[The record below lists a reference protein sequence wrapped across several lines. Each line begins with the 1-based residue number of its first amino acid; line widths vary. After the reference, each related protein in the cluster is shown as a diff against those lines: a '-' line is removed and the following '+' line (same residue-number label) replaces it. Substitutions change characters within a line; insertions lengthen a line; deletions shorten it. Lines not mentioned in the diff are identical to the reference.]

1 MIYYYDLLLKD
12 DDPVINKTTSTRRLL
27 LEQVV
32 KQTTGRAGLVVRKI
46 FRFDSSDGPKQLQEY
61 LTQAFVRRWEGLILK
76 PCDEPYFRTK
86 NHAKAKYS
94 SVWIK
99 LKKDYIPGL
108 GDTADFAII
117 GASYCPV
124 EASKYKHENLTW
136 TRFYMGC
143 LTNKYSVQHFGAKPR
158 YDLVDSLNSCM
169 KRPDLRRINNEGQFR
184 AEPYRD
190 GVTIRAFDI
199 NVRYRQYVM
208 STIFREPFVFEVL
221 GSGFDK
227 QPNQNFYTLRFPR
240 VLKIHWD
247 RTWEDTVD
255 FDELQYMAENERT
268 FSSQDAP
275 SEMAAWARRL
285 DQAEGGKKND
295 APLPWTD
302 SEDDYP
308 EQTPSPTPS
317 PASSAQTPKP
327 SASFAIRTDSTMKTP
342 RVQNP
347 KTPDGCCR
355 THQRKPL
362 EELKSPSQK
371 RPSSSE
377 EDDLASKTTKKVKRS
392 PTSMF
397 ANDASPS
404 YPSAVRTRP
413 VISKSPSHFSDFTLV
428 RKLSTNRATY
438 GSKQTLRRVVE
449 NSSSGKDSTQD
460 DDETP
465 SESITPSPQS
475 SRRASPRST
484 PKFPSIEF
492 PTIRSKS
499 LKMTSPPPPPE
510 TSTPSSPSPTLSKSG
525 THLELPPNPESVG
538 KITKI
543 KIPSLAKSTFI
554 LNSDV
559 STLAYVQDLL
569 TEKSPSTAVIREF
582 PPPLATFF
590 SPSPI
595 GGVDRNEKIDTILLV
610 NSFLERATGTCM
622 KDLILSTAKAT
633 IPSGT
638 SVAVWDWELLDELL
652 KTTQKKNDDDD
663 DDDDEA
669 SREGNN
675 KKKQKKNKKE
685 AEEEEEEGLHYDQ
698 LFIARVEWLENSG
711 GDILI
716 TWADGEEKVFKK
728 GFARRL
734 EWAVAKGMMTPVSTA
749 GTAGTAGTVAGAVD
763 GKREKD

>member
-12 DDPVINKTTSTRRLL
+12 DDPVINQTNSTRRVL
-27 LEQVV
+27 LEQIV
-32 KQTTGRAGLVVRKI
+32 KQTTGRAELVDRKTI
-46 FRFDSSDGPKQLQEY
+46 RFDSSDGPKQLQED
-61 LTQAFVRRWEGLILK
+61 LTRAFVKRWEGLILK
-76 PCDEPYFRTK
+76 PCHEPYFRTK
-86 NHAKAKYS
+86 GHAKAKYS

-117 GASYCPV
+117 GASYSPV
-124 EASKYKHENLTW
+124 EASKYKHEKLTW
-136 TRFYMGC
+136 TRFYIGC
-143 LTNKYSVQHFGAKPR
+143 LTNKYSVLHFGAKPR

-169 KRPDLRRINNEGQFR
+169 KRPDLRRINNEGQFG

-190 GVTIRAFDI
+190 GVTIQAFDI
-199 NVRYRQYVM
+199 TVRYRQYKM

-247 RTWEDTVD
+247 RTWKDTVD
-255 FDELQYMAENERT
+255 FDELQSMAENDRA

-285 DQAEGGKKND
+285 DQAEGGKKKD
-295 APLPWTD
+295 TPLPWTD
-302 SEDDYP
+302 SEEDAYP

-317 PASSAQTPKP
+317 PASSPQTPKS
-327 SASFAIRTDSTMKTP
+327 SASFAVRTDTTKKTP
-342 RVQNP
+342 RVQNL
-347 KTPDGCCR
+347 KTPDGCR
-355 THQRKPL
+355 AHQRKPL

-377 EDDLASKTTKKVKRS
+377 EDGLVSKTTKKVKRS

-413 VISKSPSHFSDFTLV
+413 VISKSPSHLSDTTLV

-449 NSSSGKDSTQD
+449 NSSSGKDSTQND
-460 DDETP
+460 DDEIP
-465 SESITPSPQS
+465 SESRTPSPQS
-475 SRRASPRST
+475 SKMASHRS
-484 PKFPSIEF
+484 PQKLPSIEP
-492 PTIRSKS
+492 PTLSSKS
-499 LKMTSPPPPPE
+499 LEMTSPPPPPE
-510 TSTPSSPSPTLSKSG
+510 TSTPSLPSPTLSKSG
-525 THLELPPNPESVG
+525 THLELPPNPESIG

-543 KIPSLAKSTFI
+543 QIPSLAKSTFI

-569 TEKSPSTAVIREF
+569 TENSPSTAVIREF

-590 SPSPI
+590 PSPS
-595 GGVDRNEKIDTILLV
+595 GDDRKEKIDTILLV
-610 NSFLERATGTCM
+610 DSFLERPTGTCM

-638 SVAVWDWELLDELL
+638 SVAVWDWGLLDELL
-652 KTTQKKNDDDD
+652 KKQKKDD
-663 DDDDEA
+663 A
-669 SREGNN
+669 SREGN
-675 KKKQKKNKKE
+675 KKG
-685 AEEEEEEGLHYDQ
+685 AEEEDMHYDQ
-698 LFIARVEWLENSG
+698 LFIARVEWLDSG
-711 GDILI
+711 DMLV
-716 TWADGEEKVFKK
+716 TWADGIEKGFKK

-734 EWAVAKGMMTPVSTA
+734 EWAVAKGMTPVSTA
-749 GTAGTAGTVAGAVD
+749 GAGA
-763 GKREKD
+763 GEKD

>member
-12 DDPVINKTTSTRRLL
+12 DDPVINQTNATRRLL

-32 KQTTGRAGLVVRKI
+32 TQTTGRAELVVQKTI
-46 FRFDSSDGPKQLQEY
+46 RFESPDGPKELQEH
-61 LTQAFVRRWEGLILK
+61 LTRAFVKRWEGLILK
-76 PCDEPYFRTK
+76 PSHEPYFRTK
-86 NHAKAKYS
+86 HYAKTKYS

-124 EASKYKHENLTW
+124 DASKYKHEKLTW
-136 TRFYMGC
+136 TRFYIGC
-143 LTNKYSVQHFGAKPR
+143 LMNKYSVLHFQAKPR

-184 AEPYRD
+184 AEPYRE
-190 GVTIRAFDI
+190 GVTIQAFDI
-199 NVRYRQYVM
+199 RVRYRQYTM
-208 STIFREPFVFEVL
+208 STVFREPFVFEVL

-227 QPNQNFYTLRFPR
+227 QPNQKFYTLRFPR

-247 RTWEDTVD
+247 RTWKDTVD
-255 FDELQYMAENERT
+255 FDELQYMAEKERT

-285 DQAEGGKKND
+285 DQAERGKKD

-302 SEDDYP
+302 SEEDDYL

-317 PASSAQTPKP
+317 PASSPQTPKP
-327 SASFAIRTDSTMKTP
+327 STSFATRTDTAKKTP

-347 KTPDGCCR
+347 KTPEGCR
-355 THQRKPL
+355 AHQRKPL

-377 EDDLASKTTKKVKRS
+377 GDDLAGKTTKKVKRS

-413 VISKSPSHFSDFTLV
+413 VISKSPSHLSDTTLL
-428 RKLSTNRATY
+428 RKQCTNRATY
-438 GSKQTLRRVVE
+438 GSKQTSRRFAK

-465 SESITPSPQS
+465 TESRTPSPQS
-475 SRRASPRST
+475 SKMASPRCPQKLPIIETST
-484 PKFPSIEF
+484 SSPKSP
-492 PTIRSKS
+492 
-499 LKMTSPPPPPE
+499 KMTSPPPPPPPPPPPE
-510 TSTPSSPSPTLSKSG
+510 TSTPSLPSPKSG
-525 THLELPPNPESVG
+525 TYLEIPPNPKSLG
-538 KITKI
+538 KTTKI
-543 KIPSLAKSTFI
+543 QIPSLAKSTFI

-559 STLAYVQDLL
+559 SALDNVQDLL
-569 TEKSPSTAVIREF
+569 TENSPSTAVIRDF

-590 SPSPI
+590 PPPS
-595 GGVDRNEKIDTILLV
+595 GDDQKEKSDTILLV
-610 NSFLERATGTCM
+610 DSFLERPTGTCM

-638 SVAVWDWELLDELL
+638 SVAVWDWGLLDELL
-652 KTTQKKNDDDD
+652 KKQKKKQGDDAN
-663 DDDDEA
+663 DEA
-669 SREGNN
+669 SRQSN
-675 KKKQKKNKKE
+675 KKGV
-685 AEEEEEEGLHYDQ
+685 EEEDIHYDQ
-698 LFIARVEWLENSG
+698 LFIARVQWLDS
-711 GDILI
+711 GDILV
-716 TWADGEEKVFKK
+716 TWADGDEAVYEK

-734 EWAVAKGMMTPVSTA
+734 EWAVAKDRRPNSTA
-749 GTAGTAGTVAGAVD
+749 GAGAEEE
-763 GKREKD
+763 G

>member
-1 MIYYYDLLLKD
+1 MNGRPHSSEHLMIYYYDLLLKD
-12 DDPVINKTTSTRRLL
+12 DDPVINQTHSTRRVL

-32 KQTTGRAGLVVRKI
+32 KQTTGRAKLVDRKTI
-46 FRFDSSDGPKQLQEY
+46 RFDFSDGPKQLQEY
-61 LTQAFVRRWEGLILK
+61 LTRAFVKRWEGLVLK
-76 PCDEPYFRTK
+76 PCHEPYFRTK
-86 NHAKAKYS
+86 SHAKAKYS

-117 GASYCPV
+117 GASYCPA
-124 EASKYKHENLTW
+124 EASKYKHEKLTW
-136 TRFYMGC
+136 TRFYIGC
-143 LTNKYSVQHFGAKPR
+143 LTNKHSVLHFEAKPR
-158 YDLVDSLNSCM
+158 YALVDSLNSCM
-169 KRPDLRRINNEGQFR
+169 KRPDLRRINNEGQFG
-184 AEPYRD
+184 AEPYRE
-190 GVTIRAFDI
+190 GVTIQAFDI
-199 NVRYRQYVM
+199 IVRYRQYIM

-247 RTWEDTVD
+247 RTWKDTVE
-255 FDELQYMAENERT
+255 FDELQSMAENERN

-285 DQAEGGKKND
+285 DQAEGGKKKD

-302 SEDDYP
+302 SEEDDCP

-317 PASSAQTPKP
+317 PTSSPQTPKS
-327 SASFAIRTDSTMKTP
+327 SASFAIRTDTTKKTP

-347 KTPDGCCR
+347 KTPDDCR
-355 THQRKPL
+355 AHQRKPL

-377 EDDLASKTTKKVKRS
+377 EDDLAGKATKKVKRS

-413 VISKSPSHFSDFTLV
+413 VISKSPSHLSDTTLA
-428 RKLSTNRATY
+428 RKLSTNRGTY
-438 GSKQTLRRVVE
+438 GSKQILRRVVE
-449 NSSSGKDSTQD
+449 NSSSGRESTQND

-465 SESITPSPQS
+465 SESRTPSPQS
-475 SRRASPRST
+475 SKMASPRS
-484 PKFPSIEF
+484 PQKLPSI
-492 PTIRSKS
+492 
-499 LKMTSPPPPPE
+499 SPPSPPPE
-510 TSTPSSPSPTLSKSG
+510 TSTPSLPSPTLSKSG
-525 THLELPPNPESVG
+525 THLELPPNPESIG

-543 KIPSLAKSTFI
+543 QIPSLAKSTFI

-569 TEKSPSTAVIREF
+569 TENSPSTAIIREF

-590 SPSPI
+590 PSP
-595 GGVDRNEKIDTILLV
+595 GGDDRKEKIDTILLV
-610 NSFLERATGTCM
+610 NSFLERPTGTCM
-622 KDLILSTAKAT
+622 KDLIVSTAKAT

-638 SVAVWDWELLDELL
+638 SVAVWDWGLLDELL
-652 KTTQKKNDDDD
+652 KKQKNDD
-663 DDDDEA
+663 A
-669 SREGNN
+669 SREGN
-675 KKKQKKNKKE
+675 KKG
-685 AEEEEEEGLHYDQ
+685 AEVEGDMHYDQ
-698 LFIARVEWLENSG
+698 LFIARVEWLDSG
-711 GDILI
+711 DMLV
-716 TWADGEEKVFKK
+716 TWADGIEKVFEK

-734 EWAVAKGMMTPVSTA
+734 EWAIAKGMTPVSTA
-749 GTAGTAGTVAGAVD
+749 GAGA
-763 GKREKD
+763 GQKD

>member
-1 MIYYYDLLLKD
+1 MNGRPHNSEHLMVYYYDLLLKD
-12 DDPVINKTTSTRRLL
+12 DEPVINKTTSTRRFL

-46 FRFDSSDGPKQLQEY
+46 IRFDSSDGPKQLQEY
-61 LTQAFVRRWEGLILK
+61 LTRAFVKRWEGLILK
-76 PCDEPYFRTK
+76 PYDEPYFRTK
-86 NHAKAKYS
+86 HHAKAKYS

-108 GDTADFAII
+108 GDTADFAIF

-124 EASKYKHENLTW
+124 EASKYKHEKLTW
-136 TRFYMGC
+136 TRFYIGC
-143 LTNKYSVQHFGAKPR
+143 LTNKDSVLHFGAKPR

-184 AEPYRD
+184 AEPFRE
-190 GVTIRAFDI
+190 GVTIQAFDI
-199 NVRYRQYVM
+199 TVRYRQYTM
-208 STIFREPFVFEVL
+208 STIFRDPFVFEVL

-247 RTWEDTVD
+247 RTWKDTVD
-255 FDELQYMAENERT
+255 LDELQQMAENERT

-285 DQAEGGKKND
+285 DQAEGGKKKD

-302 SEDDYP
+302 SEEDDDP
-308 EQTPSPTPS
+308 GKTPSPTPS
-317 PASSAQTPKP
+317 PASSPQTPKS
-327 SASFAIRTDSTMKTP
+327 SASFATRTDTTKKTP
-342 RVQNP
+342 RVQNRR
-347 KTPDGCCR
+347 TPDGGR
-355 THQRKPL
+355 AHQRKPL

-392 PTSMF
+392 ATSMF
-397 ANDASPS
+397 SNDASPS

-413 VISKSPSHFSDFTLV
+413 VISKSPSHRSDTTLV
-428 RKLSTNRATY
+428 RKLSTNRGTY
-438 GSKQTLRRVVE
+438 GSKQTLGRVVE
-449 NSSSGKDSTQD
+449 NSSSGKDSSTQD

-465 SESITPSPQS
+465 SESRTPSPQS
-475 SRRASPRST
+475 SKMASPRS
-484 PKFPSIEF
+484 PQKVPSIKP
-492 PTIRSKS
+492 PTLSSKS
-499 LKMTSPPPPPE
+499 LEMTSPPPPE
-510 TSTPSSPSPTLSKSG
+510 TSIPSLPSPSLSKSG
-525 THLELPPNPESVG
+525 THLELPSNPESMG

-543 KIPSLAKSTFI
+543 EIPSLAKSTFI
-554 LNSDV
+554 LNPDV

-569 TEKSPSTAVIREF
+569 TENSPSTTVIREF

-590 SPSPI
+590 PSPS
-595 GGVDRNEKIDTILLV
+595 GADRKEKIDSILLV
-610 NSFLERATGTCM
+610 NSFLERPTGTCM

-638 SVAVWDWELLDELL
+638 SVAVWDWGLLDELL
-652 KTTQKKNDDDD
+652 KKKQKKNDD
-663 DDDDEA
+663 E
-669 SREGNN
+669 SREGGN
-675 KKKQKKNKKE
+675 KKGGGTEE
-685 AEEEEEEGLHYDQ
+685 AEDFHYDQ
-698 LFIARVEWLENSG
+698 LFIARLEWLASG
-711 GDILI
+711 DMLL
-716 TWADGEEKVFKK
+716 TWADGVEKLFEK

-734 EWAVAKGMMTPVSTA
+734 EWAVAKGM
-749 GTAGTAGTVAGAVD
+749 
-763 GKREKD
+763 K

>member
-1 MIYYYDLLLKD
+1 MNGRPDSSEHLMIYYYDLLLKD
-12 DDPVINKTTSTRRLL
+12 DDPVINQTNSTRRLL

-32 KQTTGRAGLVVRKI
+32 KQTTGRAELVVRDI
-46 FRFDSSDGPKQLQEY
+46 IRFDYSDGPKQLQEY
-61 LTQAFVRRWEGLILK
+61 LTRAFVKRWEGLILK
-76 PCDEPYFRTK
+76 PCHEPYFWTK
-86 NHAKAKYS
+86 RRAKTKYS

-124 EASKYKHENLTW
+124 EASKYKHEKLNW
-136 TRFYMGC
+136 TRFYIGC
-143 LTNKYSVQHFGAKPR
+143 LTNKYNVLHFGAKPR

-169 KRPDLRRINNEGQFR
+169 ERPDLRRINNEGQFR

-190 GVTIRAFDI
+190 GVTVQAFDI
-199 NVRYRQYVM
+199 LVRYRQYIM

-227 QPNQNFYTLRFPR
+227 QSNQNFYTLRFPR

-247 RTWEDTVD
+247 RTWKDTVD
-255 FDELQYMAENERT
+255 FDELQYMAEKERT

-285 DQAEGGKKND
+285 DQAEGGKKD

-302 SEDDYP
+302 SEEDDYL

-317 PASSAQTPKP
+317 PTSSPRTPK
-327 SASFAIRTDSTMKTP
+327 SSVSFAIRTDTTKKTL
-342 RVQNP
+342 RLQNP
-347 KTPDGCCR
+347 KTPDGCR
-355 THQRKPL
+355 AQQRKPL

-377 EDDLASKTTKKVKRS
+377 EDDLASKTTKKLKRS
-392 PTSMF
+392 QTSMF

-413 VISKSPSHFSDFTLV
+413 VISKSPSHLSDTTLV
-428 RKLSTNRATY
+428 RKQSTNRATY
-438 GSKQTLRRVVE
+438 GSKQIPRRIVG

-465 SESITPSPQS
+465 SESCTPSQQS
-475 SRRASPRST
+475 SKMASPRS
-484 PKFPSIEF
+484 PQKFPSTE
-492 PTIRSKS
+492 PPASSSKTP
-499 LKMTSPPPPPE
+499 KMTSPPPPPE
-510 TSTPSSPSPTLSKSG
+510 TLAPSLPSPTLSKSG
-525 THLELPPNPESVG
+525 IHLKLPPNPGSLG

-543 KIPSLAKSTFI
+543 QIPSLAKSRFI

-559 STLAYVQDLL
+559 STLACVQDFL
-569 TEKSPSTAVIREF
+569 TENSPSTAVIRDF

-590 SPSPI
+590 PSPS
-595 GGVDRNEKIDTILLV
+595 GDDRKEKFDIILLV
-610 NSFLERATGTCM
+610 NSFLEGPTGTCM
-622 KDLILSTAKAT
+622 KDFILSTAKAT
-633 IPSGT
+633 VPSGT
-638 SVAVWDWELLDELL
+638 SVAVWDWGLLDELL
-652 KTTQKKNDDDD
+652 KKQKKKPGDDVNDDDD
-663 DDDDEA
+663 T
-669 SREGNN
+669 SRQGN
-675 KKKQKKNKKE
+675 KKG
-685 AEEEEEEGLHYDQ
+685 AEEDMHYYQ
-698 LFIARVEWLENSG
+698 LFIARVEWLDSG
-711 GDILI
+711 DMLV
-716 TWADGEEKVFKK
+716 TWADGVEKVFEK

-734 EWAVAKGMMTPVSTA
+734 EWAVAKGIWPVPTAVA
-749 GTAGTAGTVAGAVD
+749 GT
-763 GKREKD
+763 GKEG

>member
-12 DDPVINKTTSTRRLL
+12 DEPVINNTNSTRRLL

-46 FRFDSSDGPKQLQEY
+46 IRFDSSDGPKQLQEY
-61 LTQAFVRRWEGLILK
+61 LTQAFVRRWEGLVLK
-76 PCDEPYFRTK
+76 PYDEPYFRTK

-169 KRPDLRRINNEGQFR
+169 KRPDLRRINNEGKFR

-227 QPNQNFYTLRFPR
+227 QPNQKFYTLRFPR

-247 RTWEDTVD
+247 RTWKDTVD
-255 FDELQYMAENERT
+255 FDELQYMAESERT

-285 DQAEGGKKND
+285 DQAEGGKKKD

-302 SEDDYP
+302 SEEDDYP
-308 EQTPSPTPS
+308 EQTPSPTPC

-327 SASFAIRTDSTMKTP
+327 SASFAIRTDTTMKTP

-347 KTPDGCCR
+347 KTPDGYR

-362 EELKSPSQK
+362 EELRSPSQK

-377 EDDLASKTTKKVKRS
+377 EDDLASMTTKKVKRS

-404 YPSAVRTRP
+404 YPSALRTRP
-413 VISKSPSHFSDFTLV
+413 VISKSPSHLSDFTLV

-475 SRRASPRST
+475 SKRASPRS
-484 PKFPSIEF
+484 PPRFPSIES

-510 TSTPSSPSPTLSKSG
+510 TSTPSSTSPTLSKSG
-525 THLELPPNPESVG
+525 AHLELPPNSESVG

-543 KIPSLAKSTFI
+543 QIPSLAKSTFI

-569 TEKSPSTAVIREF
+569 TEKSPSTAVIRKF

-590 SPSPI
+590 PSPI
-595 GGVDRNEKIDTILLV
+595 GDDRNEKVDTILLV

-652 KTTQKKNDDDD
+652 KTQKNDDDD
-663 DDDDEA
+663 DA

-675 KKKQKKNKKE
+675 KKE
-685 AEEEEEEGLHYDQ
+685 AEEEGLHYDQ
-698 LFIARVEWLENSG
+698 LFIARVEWLDS

-716 TWADGEEKVFKK
+716 TWADGEEKVFEK

-734 EWAVAKGMMTPVSTA
+734 EWAVAKEMMTPVSTA
-749 GTAGTAGTVAGAVD
+749 TAATAGAGAGGVAR
-763 GKREKD
+763 KEKD

>member
-1 MIYYYDLLLKD
+1 MNGRPHSSEHLMIYYYDLLLKD
-12 DDPVINKTTSTRRLL
+12 DDPVINKTNSARRLL

-46 FRFDSSDGPKQLQEY
+46 IRFDSSDGPKQLQEY
-61 LTQAFVRRWEGLILK
+61 LTRAFVKRWEGLVLK

-124 EASKYKHENLTW
+124 EASKYKRENFTW

-143 LTNKYSVQHFGAKPR
+143 LTNKYSVLNFGAKPR
-158 YDLVDSLNSCM
+158 YDLIDSLNSCM

-184 AEPYRD
+184 AEPYRE
-190 GVTIRAFDI
+190 GVTFQAFDI
-199 NVRYRQYVM
+199 NIRYRQFVM
-208 STIFREPFVFEVL
+208 STIFREPFAFEVL

-240 VLKIHWD
+240 VIKIHWD
-247 RTWEDTVD
+247 RTWMDTVD
-255 FDELQYMAENERT
+255 FDELQHMAENERT

-285 DQAEGGKKND
+285 DQAEGGKKKD

-302 SEDDYP
+302 SEEDDYP

-317 PASSAQTPKP
+317 PASSAQTPKS
-327 SASFAIRTDSTMKTP
+327 SASFAIRTNTTKKTP
-342 RVQNP
+342 RVQQNP
-347 KTPDGCCR
+347 KSPDSCR
-355 THQRKPL
+355 THQRKSL

-377 EDDLASKTTKKVKRS
+377 EDDVAASKTTKRVKRS
-392 PTSMF
+392 PISMF
-397 ANDASPS
+397 ANDDASPS

-413 VISKSPSHFSDFTLV
+413 VISKSPSHLSDTTLV

-449 NSSSGKDSTQD
+449 ISSSGKDSTQD

-465 SESITPSPQS
+465 SESITPSPQAS
-475 SRRASPRST
+475 NRASPRSP
-484 PKFPSIEF
+484 PKFPSIES
-492 PTIRSKS
+492 PTISSKS

-510 TSTPSSPSPTLSKSG
+510 TSTPSPSPTLSKSG

-543 KIPSLAKSTFI
+543 QIPSLAKSTFI

-559 STLAYVQDLL
+559 STLAYVQDLFAK
-569 TEKSPSTAVIREF
+569 KSPSTAVIREF

-590 SPSPI
+590 PSPTPI
-595 GGVDRNEKIDTILLV
+595 GDDRKEKIDTILLV
-610 NSFLERATGTCM
+610 NSFLENATGTCM

-638 SVAVWDWELLDELL
+638 SIAVWDWELLAELL
-652 KTTQKKNDDDD
+652 KTQKSDDA
-663 DDDDEA
+663 A
-669 SREGNN
+669 SREGN
-675 KKKQKKNKKE
+675 KKGA
-685 AEEEEEEGLHYDQ
+685 AEEEEGGLHYGE
-698 LFIARVEWLENSG
+698 LFIARVEWLDS

-716 TWADGEEKVFKK
+716 TWADGEEKVFEK

-734 EWAVAKGMMTPVSTA
+734 EWAVARGMT
-749 GTAGTAGTVAGAVD
+749 
-763 GKREKD
+763 R